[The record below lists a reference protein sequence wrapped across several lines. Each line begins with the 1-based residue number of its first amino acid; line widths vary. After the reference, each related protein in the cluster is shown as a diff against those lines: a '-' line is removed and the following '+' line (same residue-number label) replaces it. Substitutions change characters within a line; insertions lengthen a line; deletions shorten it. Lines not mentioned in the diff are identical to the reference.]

1 MVPFPPQ
8 TCHSGDECRVSPS
21 SRSPEASPQPW
32 VSTSTFIEDGKQS
45 ALLKESLMW
54 GDKVPSSSDSLPLD
68 FNLIPA
74 LYFGKLSIP
83 QATEATN
90 SLKRMAQG

>member
-1 MVPFPPQ
+1 MVPFTPQ
-8 TCHSGDECRVSPS
+8 TCPSGDECRISPS
-21 SRSPEASPQPW
+21 SGSPEVSPQPE
-32 VSTSTFIEDGKQS
+32 VNTSSFIEDGKQS
-45 ALLKESLMW
+45 ALLKEQPDA
-54 GDKVPSSSDSLPLD
+54 GDKVPSSSDSLLLD
-68 FNLIPA
+68 FSLIPA